1 MSDLRPSI
9 RLKPHESGRILRGH
23 PWIYSNE
30 IEMDAAAKAIEPGA
44 VVAVLDANGKPLGV
58 ATFNRNSL
66 IAARLLAGDGETAI
80 NVDYFGARIEAALA
94 LRSRFY
100 TARYYR
106 LIHSEADGTPGLI
119 VDRFAD
125 AVVVQANTAGID
137 RLTEAVI
144 AALDRTIA
152 PATIVL
158 RNDSPI
164 RSLEG
169 LGVAVTVARGQADA
183 PVAVDEEGVAFVAD
197 LAGGQKTGW
206 FFDQRP
212 GRTLI
217 AGISRDA
224 RVLDLFSHTGGF
236 AIRALA
242 AGAKS
247 VVAIESSEP
256 ALALARAAA
265 GRNGVAAR
273 ATFVKGDVFAEI
285 GRRAAEAERYDIVIA
300 DPPAFVKSRKGL
312 AAGLKGY
319 RKLARMTAAM
329 VAPGGFLF
337 IASCSHLVD
346 PPAFASEVRMGLAA
360 AKRTGRIVAQGGAGP
375 DHPVHPHLPESAY
388 LKWQLVQLD

>member
-1 MSDLRPSI
+1 MSPPRPSI

-44 VVAVLDANGKPLGV
+44 VVAVLDANGRPLGT

-66 IAARLLAGDGETAI
+66 IAARLLAGGGETAI
-80 NVDYFGARIEAALA
+80 DPQYFAVRIEAALA

-100 TARYYR
+100 AAPYYR
-106 LIHSEADGTPGLI
+106 LVHSEADGVPGLI

-125 AVVVQANTAGID
+125 AVVIQANTAGID
-137 RLTEAVI
+137 RLTETVI

-169 LGVAVTVARGQADA
+169 LGVAVAVARGQADTPIA
-183 PVAVDEEGVAFVAD
+183 IDEDGVAFVAD

-212 GRTLI
+212 GRTLV
-217 AGISRDA
+217 AGISHDA

-242 AGAKS
+242 AGAVS

-265 GRNGVAAR
+265 ARNGVDAR

-285 GRRAAEAERYDIVIA
+285 GHRAAKAERYDIVIA

-360 AKRTGRIVAQGGAGP
+360 AKRTGRILAQGGAGP

-388 LKWQLVQLD
+388 LKWELLQLD

>member
-1 MSDLRPSI
+1 VPAPHPVI
-9 RLKPHESGRILRGH
+9 KLKPRESGRILRGH

-44 VVAVLDANGKPLGV
+44 VVAVLDAIGKPLGT

-66 IAARLLAGDGETAI
+66 IAARLLAGGSETA
-80 NVDYFGARIEAALA
+80 VDTDYFAARIEAALA
-94 LRSRFY
+94 LRARFY
-100 TARYYR
+100 AAPYYR
-106 LIHSEADGTPGLI
+106 LVHSEADGVPGLI

-137 RLTEAVI
+137 RLTETVI

-152 PATIVL
+152 PAAIVL

-169 LGVAVTVARGQADA
+169 LGIAVTVARGRADA
-183 PVAVDEEGVAFVAD
+183 PVAVDEEGVAFAAD

-217 AGISRDA
+217 AEISRDA

-242 AGAKS
+242 AGAAA

-265 GRNGVAAR
+265 ARNGVAAR

-285 GRRAAEAERYDIVIA
+285 GRRAAQAERYDIVIA

-319 RKLARMTAAM
+319 RKLARMTAAL

-337 IASCSHLVD
+337 LASCSHLVD

-375 DHPVHPHLPESAY
+375 DHPIHPHLPESAY
-388 LKWQLVQLD
+388 LKWQLVRVD